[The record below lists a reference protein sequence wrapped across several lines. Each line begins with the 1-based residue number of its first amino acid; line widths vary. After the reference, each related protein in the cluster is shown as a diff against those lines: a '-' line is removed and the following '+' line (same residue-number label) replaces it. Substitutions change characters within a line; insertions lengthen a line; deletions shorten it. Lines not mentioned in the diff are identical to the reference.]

1 MAMPADRLTGDDI
14 RRIRKERGWTQEQ
27 LGELLGF
34 HAHAARRVSQLECG
48 HKPCGPG
55 MSARIREA
63 LRGETT

>member
-1 MAMPADRLTGDDI
+1 MPADRLTPDDI
-14 RRIRKERGWTQEQ
+14 RRLREERNWTQERF
-27 LGELLGF
+27 GELLGF
-34 HAHAARRVSQLECG
+34 EKNPGKRVSQLEAG